1 MMEAVTDGRRGEDER
16 YGLTFLLLI
25 CRLFISPRPMDNLT
39 ETAGEPDDLAVN
51 S

>member
-1 MMEAVTDGRRGEDER
+1 MAGVERKREDER